1 MEYKMSIEEI
11 RTQVV
16 GCTRCKLY
24 YTRKKVVPGEG
35 PSECDI
41 MFIGEAPGFNENEQ
55 GKPFVGAAGHFLDT
69 LLEKAGLKRD
79 DVFITNVIKCRPPA
93 NREPEMDELEACREF
108 LEAQISILNPKVI
121 VTLGRYSM
129 AHFIE
134 NGKISQIH
142 GHPRT
147 IKNRLIV
154 PMYHPAAALHQPD
167 LRDVILEDFS
177 RLQALLEKKGELT
190 FQKEDSPQNKM
201 NIEQKKEE
209 SNTEQATQLSLF

>member
-24 YTRKKVVPGEG
+24 NTRKKVVPGEG

-55 GKPFVGAAGHFLDT
+55 GKPFVGAAGHFLDI

-108 LEAQISILNPKVI
+108 LEAQISVLNPKII

-177 RLQALLEKKGELT
+177 RLLALLEKKGELT